1 MRRRGFLR
9 MIIGLIA
16 CQACWHSLQAKVGRE
31 FVASDIRESM
41 QKGDKLA
48 ILMVHFG
55 SAYPEARES
64 LERMNDQVRQAFPQ
78 VEVRQAYS
86 ARSIVNRVRR
96 QGIWIEHTADALI
109 SLKKEGYT
117 HVVVQPSIVIEGVE
131 MEALRRD
138 VELRKGL
145 FKEIRIGNPLLYDD
159 TDYEAVIKALT
170 GSSVASHSG
179 AKLLIANGT
188 YHASNAAY
196 AKLGYMLQ
204 LFGHKDYFVGTR
216 EGFPTLETVI
226 GQLQAGKY
234 KQVTLLSFMFVL
246 IKSNENRVSASWREG
261 LEKAGFKVSLEA
273 KGLSDYE
280 AIRRLLVEHLQF
292 AFAYKR
298 ISVNERK
305 EMFGRF

>member
-1 MRRRGFLR
+1 MYRRDFLKIV
-9 MIIGLIA
+9 MVLLAFLG
-16 CQACWHSLQAKVGRE
+16 WEHPLQAKVGRE
-31 FVASDIRESM
+31 FVASDIRETM

-55 SAYPEARES
+55 SAYPEAREA

-96 QGIWIEHTADALI
+96 QGIWIEHTTDALI
-109 SLKKEGYT
+109 TLKKEGYT

-159 TDYEAVIKALT
+159 ADYEAVIKALT
-170 GSSVASHSG
+170 GSAVASRAG

-188 YHASNAAY
+188 YHASNSAY

-204 LFGHKDYFVGTR
+204 VSGHEDYFVGTR
-216 EGFPTLETVI
+216 EGFPTLETVV
-226 GQLQAGKY
+226 GQLQTGQY
-234 KQVTLLSFMFVL
+234 KQVTLLPFMFVL

-261 LEKAGFKVSLEA
+261 LEKAGFKVGLEA

-280 AIRRLLVEHLQF
+280 AIRRLLVEHIQF
-292 AFAYKR
+292 ALAYKR

>member
-1 MRRRGFLR
+1 MYRRDFLKIV
-9 MIIGLIA
+9 MVLLA
-16 CQACWHSLQAKVGRE
+16 CLGWEHPLQAKVGRE
-31 FVASDIRESM
+31 FVASDIRETM

-55 SAYPEARES
+55 SAYPEAREA

-96 QGIWIEHTADALI
+96 QGIWIEHTTDALI
-109 SLKKEGYT
+109 TLKKEGYT

-159 TDYEAVIKALT
+159 ADYEAVIKALT
-170 GSSVASHSG
+170 GSAVASRTG

-188 YHASNAAY
+188 YHASNSVY

-204 LFGHKDYFVGTR
+204 VSGHEDYFVGTR
-216 EGFPTLETVI
+216 EGFPTLETVV
-226 GQLQAGKY
+226 GQLKAGKY
-234 KQVTLLSFMFVL
+234 KQVTLLPFMFVL
-246 IKSNENRVSASWREG
+246 IKSSENRVSASWREG
-261 LEKAGFKVSLEA
+261 LEKAGFKVGLEA

-280 AIRRLLVEHLQF
+280 AIRRLLVEHIQF

-298 ISVNERK
+298 ITVAERK

>member
-1 MRRRGFLR
+1 MYRRDFLKIV
-9 MIIGLIA
+9 MVLLA
-16 CQACWHSLQAKVGRE
+16 CLGWEHPLQAKVGRE
-31 FVASDIRESM
+31 FVASDIRKTM

-55 SAYPEARES
+55 SAYPEAREA

-96 QGIWIEHTADALI
+96 QGIWIEHTTDALI
-109 SLKKEGYT
+109 TLKKEGYT

-159 TDYEAVIKALT
+159 ADYEAVIKALT
-170 GSSVASHSG
+170 GSAMASRAG

-188 YHASNAAY
+188 YHASNSAY

-204 LFGHKDYFVGTR
+204 VSGHEDYFVGTR
-216 EGFPTLETVI
+216 EGFPTLETVN
-226 GQLQAGKY
+226 GQLKAGKY
-234 KQVTLLSFMFVL
+234 KQVTLLPFMFVL
-246 IKSNENRVSASWREG
+246 IKSSENRVSASWREG
-261 LEKAGFKVSLEA
+261 LEKAGFKVGLEA

-280 AIRRLLVEHLQF
+280 AIRRLLVEHIQF

-298 ISVNERK
+298 ITVAERK

>member
-1 MRRRGFLR
+1 MYRRDFLKIV
-9 MIIGLIA
+9 MVLLA
-16 CQACWHSLQAKVGRE
+16 CLGWEHPLQAKVGRE
-31 FVASDIRESM
+31 FVASDIRKTM

-55 SAYPEARES
+55 SAYPEAREA

-96 QGIWIEHTADALI
+96 QGIWIEHTTDALI
-109 SLKKEGYT
+109 TLKKEGYT

-159 TDYEAVIKALT
+159 ADYEAVIKALT
-170 GSSVASHSG
+170 GSAVASRAG

-188 YHASNAAY
+188 YHASNSAY

-204 LFGHKDYFVGTR
+204 VSGHEDYFVGTR

-226 GQLQAGKY
+226 GQLKAGKY
-234 KQVTLLSFMFVL
+234 KQVTLLPFMFVL

-261 LEKAGFKVSLEA
+261 LEKAGFKVDLGA
-273 KGLSDYE
+273 KGLSEYE
-280 AIRRLLVEHLQF
+280 AIHRLLVEHIQF
-292 AFAYKR
+292 ALAYKR
-298 ISVNERK
+298 ITVAERK

>member
-1 MRRRGFLR
+1 MYRRDFLKIV
-9 MIIGLIA
+9 MVLLAFLG
-16 CQACWHSLQAKVGRE
+16 WEHPLQAKVGRE
-31 FVASDIRESM
+31 FVASDIRETM

-55 SAYPEARES
+55 SAYPEAREA

-96 QGIWIEHTADALI
+96 QGIWIEHTTDALI
-109 SLKKEGYT
+109 TLKKEGYT

-159 TDYEAVIKALT
+159 ADYEAVIKALT
-170 GSSVASHSG
+170 GSAVASRAG

-188 YHASNAAY
+188 YHASNSAY

-204 LFGHKDYFVGTR
+204 VSGHKDYFVGTR

-226 GQLQAGKY
+226 GQLKAGKY
-234 KQVTLLSFMFVL
+234 KQVTLLPFMFVL
-246 IKSNENRVSASWREG
+246 IKSSENRVSASWREG
-261 LEKAGFKVSLEA
+261 LEKAGFKV
-273 KGLSDYE
+273 GLDSTSY
-280 AIRRLLVEHLQF
+280 RL
-292 AFAYKR
+292 
-298 ISVNERK
+298 
-305 EMFGRF
+305 